1 MISLV
6 KLEIETSINTN
17 RFKLRGANNMA
28 AAKSMLISFDHVEV
42 SRRFQRTRAQDNF
55 VGLFYYT
62 VEENRRVQTNI
73 LNRAFLYL

>member
-1 MISLV
+1 
-6 KLEIETSINTN
+6 
-17 RFKLRGANNMA
+17 MA